1 MKDYACSVCEKKQ
14 MYKKRV
20 CYRYPE
26 FRETTGDPVIPIPR
40 FDDNGRQQLDPISKQ
55 PVIEYRELDED
66 GLLMEL
72 WGLQSALPEYSAYQI
87 MVTTFKYICIEAFV
101 DEVAEKLIEA
111 ESEVTQY
118 HVNIND
124 PDIRQQLLGFDI
136 ELTDL
141 LEAFSIVR
149 GTKNMYERNAMEEAQ
164 RKAEDRA
171 KR

>member
-1 MKDYACSVCEKKQ
+1 MKDFSCAVCYKK
-14 MYKKRV
+14 KLFEKRV

-26 FRETTGDPVIPIPR
+26 LMETMGDPVIPIPR
-40 FDDNGRQQLDPISKQ
+40 FDDNGRQQLDATKH
-55 PVIEYRELDED
+55 PVVEHRELDED

-72 WGLQSALPEYSAYQI
+72 WNLQLALPEYSAYQI
-87 MVTTFKYICIEAFV
+87 MTTTFKPVCIEAFV

-124 PDIRQQLLGFDI
+124 PEIRSQVLGFDI

-141 LEAFSIVR
+141 LEAFAIVR

-164 RKAEDRA
+164 RKAEEHS